1 VVQSILYLTFNLYP
15 LYTTLLSDLRWIGN
29 PTNHSSTTMSVSPSR
44 LSMHFF
50 NHMQFSESN

>member
-1 VVQSILYLTFNLYP
+1 VQSILYLTFNLYP